1 MMKMYVLFSLFS
13 ILFLIRFVFGSCF
26 GDRDSSLCEEFLF
39 FLFYVSFVF
48 EIRLGDR
55 GSMPEEIVIKDIVKM
70 VSLMIINTVFAGL

>member
-26 GDRDSSLCEEFLF
+26 GDRDSSLCEEFF
-39 FLFYVSFVF
+39 FSILRFFRFVF

-55 GSMPEEIVIKDIVKM
+55 GSMPEEI
-70 VSLMIINTVFAGL
+70 AR